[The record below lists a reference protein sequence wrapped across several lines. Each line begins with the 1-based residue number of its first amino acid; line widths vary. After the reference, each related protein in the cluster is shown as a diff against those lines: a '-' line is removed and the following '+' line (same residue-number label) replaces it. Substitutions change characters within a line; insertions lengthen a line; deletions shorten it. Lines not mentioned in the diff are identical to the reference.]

1 LSRIFACSVLSLA
14 TFAGSLACGGG
25 VAEPA
30 DGAHTADAG
39 HAPCTSCA
47 PAGGASGVPEVEA
60 GAAGAAGTPD
70 AADGIALSEVSFWQT
85 MRVPLELNAAAV
97 PGNAPLIQNKDSI
110 LRVYVQPGEQFRA
123 RELAVSVELVT
134 SGMSRQ
140 LESNKL
146 MRAASQHGD
155 FESTFNF
162 PIDAA
167 DVLADSSYSVTL
179 RDGQGGAVLDRYP
192 ATERSA
198 LGAES
203 AGNSL
208 QIVIVP
214 LVVGGVAPDVSAE
227 KLATFRARVL
237 SMYPL
242 ADISLSARAPI
253 TTALTVSSSAGWDD
267 LLDALYTQRA
277 EDAPADNVFY
287 YGMLTPAATFDDYC
301 DSDCTVGLSVVTEPG
316 DVEERGSVG
325 LGIFA
330 DGSNSDAPD
339 TMAHE
344 LGHALGRDHAPCDVS
359 LKDSGPFPYKGGKI
373 GVWGFDSLN
382 HLLLDPQ
389 VYGDVMGYCTPD
401 WISDF
406 TYRGLFER
414 IKQVNAE
421 VSGTSAKSLLP
432 RASAYRRVLLRANGA
447 LAWGSRVVRGHAPGG
462 SVRALSLV
470 RADGQVLS
478 TVAAAYRGFGDASG
492 GFLLLSEDTLRAYAG
507 ATKIRVG
514 SAELALPTL

>member
-1 LSRIFACSVLSLA
+1 MSRIFACSVLSFAALA
-14 TFAGSLACGGG
+14 SALACGGG
-25 VAEPA
+25 AEPT
-30 DGAHTADAG
+30 DRVDTAAAG
-39 HAPCTSCA
+39 HAPCTSCV
-47 PAGGASGVPEVEA
+47 PEGGASGLPEIEA
-60 GAAGAAGTPD
+60 GAAGAAGMPD
-70 AADGIALSEVSFWQT
+70 AANGIALSEVSFWQT
-85 MRVPLELNAAAV
+85 VRVPLELNAAAV

-110 LRVYVQPGEQFRA
+110 LRVYVQPDERFRA
-123 RELAVSVELVT
+123 RQLAVSVELAT
-134 SGMSRQ
+134 SGVSRQ
-140 LESNKL
+140 LESQKL
-146 MRAASQHGD
+146 IRAASQQGD

-162 PIDAA
+162 PIDAG
-167 DVLADSSYSVTL
+167 DLLADSSYSVTL
-179 RDGQGGAVLDRYP
+179 RDGQGGPVLDRYP
-192 ATERSA
+192 ASERSA

-208 QIVIVP
+208 QIVVVP
-214 LVVGGVAPDVSAE
+214 LVIGGVAPDVSAE
-227 KLATFRARVL
+227 KLAIFRARVL

-253 TTALTVSSSAGWDD
+253 TSALSVSSNTGWDD
-267 LLDALYTQRA
+267 LLDALYAQRA
-277 EDAPADNVFY
+277 ADAPADNVFY
-287 YGMLTPAATFDDYC
+287 YGMLTPTATFDGYC
-301 DSDCTVGLSVVTEPG
+301 SSDCTVGLSVVTDAG

-325 LGIFA
+325 LGIFS

-389 VYGDVMGYCTPD
+389 VYGDVMGYCSPD

-406 TYRGLFER
+406 TYRGLFLR

-462 SVRALSLV
+462 PSRALRLV
-470 RADGQVLS
+470 RADGEVLA
-478 TVAAAYRGFGDASG
+478 TVAAAYRGFGDGPG
-492 GFLLLSEDTLRAYAG
+492 GFLLLSEDALRAHAG

-514 SAELALPTL
+514 SAELALPSH